1 LWITDGSELKAV
13 DPATGATRVLSTV
26 APRRFSA
33 ALSIDRRTGDAYTTV
48 VENEADIWLMDL
60 KGSDGVGAPAGQGR

>member
-1 LWITDGSELKAV
+1 M
-13 DPATGATRVLSTV
+13 TGRTRVLSDV
-26 APRRFSA
+26 APRKFSA

-60 KGSDGVGAPAGQGR
+60 TGADGEGAPAAPGR